1 MQSVL
6 LVEDSDRIA
15 SFVVKGLQ
23 AHGFDCARTESGE
36 DALKLLSAAD
46 FDLVI
51 LDIGLPGI
59 DGFEVLRTMRG
70 QGLEVPVIVLTARDS
85 VDNTVASF
93 AGGADDYMGKPF
105 SFDELLARV
114 RTRIRKPSSS
124 SEAKQQFE
132 LGSISLDV
140 LTRKVTR
147 DGKEHELTAREFGI
161 LEFLMS
167 HPGQVISR
175 EQLLSRVWSYDHDPE
190 SNVVDVYIRYLR
202 QKLGS
207 DAIQTVR
214 GVGYRMVP
222 SV

>member
-1 MQSVL
+1 MSKIM
-6 LVEDSDRIA
+6 LVEDADRIA
-15 SFVVKGLQ
+15 SFVQKGLE
-23 AHGFDCARTESGE
+23 ANGFDVTRTASGE
-36 DALKLLSAAD
+36 DAIRVLEAAE

-59 DGFEVLRTMRG
+59 DGFEVLRRARG
-70 QGLEVPVIVLTARDS
+70 QGIQTPVIVLTARDS

-114 RTRIRKPSSS
+114 RVRISKPKM
-124 SEAKQQFE
+124 SENSQNDLAV
-132 LGSISLDV
+132 GSIKLNL

-147 DGKEHELTAREFGI
+147 VGNEYELTAREYGI
-161 LEFLMS
+161 LEYLMR
-167 HPGQVISR
+167 HPGQIISR
-175 EQLLSRVWSYDHDPE
+175 EQLLSEVWSYDHDPE
-190 SNVVDVYIRYLR
+190 SNVVDVYVRYLR
-202 QKLGS
+202 QKLGN

-214 GVGYRMVP
+214 GVGYRIQP

>member
-1 MQSVL
+1 MAAIL
-6 LVEDSDRIA
+6 LVEDADRIA

-23 AHGFDCARTESGE
+23 AHGFDCTRVSSGE
-36 DALKLLSAAD
+36 EALKLFSVAD

-70 QGLEVPVIVLTARDS
+70 QGFDTPVIVLTARDS

-114 RTRIRKPSSS
+114 RTRIRKPSSTGQS
-124 SEAKQQFE
+124 SSIIE
-132 LGSISLDV
+132 LGSVQLD
-140 LTRKVTR
+140 LMTRKATR
-147 DGKEHELTAREFGI
+147 LGKEHELTAREFGI

-190 SNVVDVYIRYLR
+190 SNVVDVYVRYLR

-207 DAIQTVR
+207 DVIQTVR
-214 GVGYRMVP
+214 GVGYRMLATV
-222 SV
+222 

>member
-1 MQSVL
+1 MASIL
-6 LVEDSDRIA
+6 LVEDADRIA

-23 AHGFDCARTESGE
+23 AHGFDCTRTQTGE
-36 DALKLLSAAD
+36 EALRLIAAAD

-70 QGLEVPVIVLTARDS
+70 QGFDVPVIVLTARDS

-114 RTRIRKPSSS
+114 KTRIRRSAPLIS
-124 SEAKQQFE
+124 SEQVLEVGTLK
-132 LGSISLDV
+132 LNL
-140 LTRKVTR
+140 LTRR
-147 DGKEHELTAREFGI
+147 ASRGAEEHELTSREFGI
-161 LEFLMS
+161 LEVLMS

-202 QKLGS
+202 KKLGE
-207 DAIQTVR
+207 DVVQTVR
-214 GVGYRMVP
+214 GVGYRILPTV
-222 SV
+222 

>member
-1 MQSVL
+1 MQSIL

-23 AHGFDCARTESGE
+23 SHGFDCARCESGE
-36 DALKLLSAAD
+36 EALKLIAAAD

-51 LDIGLPGI
+51 LDIGLPGM

-70 QGLEVPVIVLTARDS
+70 QGFDVPVIVLTARDS

-114 RTRIRKPSSS
+114 RTRIRKQSSATTTEQS
-124 SEAKQQFE
+124 LE
-132 LGSISLDV
+132 LGSLTLNL
-140 LTRKVTR
+140 LTRKAER

-202 QKLGS
+202 QKLGN
-207 DAIQTVR
+207 DVIQTVR
-214 GVGYRMVP
+214 GVGYRMVATI
-222 SV
+222 

>member
-1 MQSVL
+1 MAAIL
-6 LVEDSDRIA
+6 LVEDADRIA

-23 AHGFDCARTESGE
+23 AHGFECSRVTSGE
-36 DALKLLSAAD
+36 EALRLMSAAD

-59 DGFEVLRTMRG
+59 DGFEVLQTIRG
-70 QGLEVPVIVLTARDS
+70 QGLDTPVLVLTARDS

-93 AGGADDYMGKPF
+93 ARGADDYMGKPF

-114 RTRIRKPSSS
+114 RTRIKKPTGRSVAESS
-124 SEAKQQFE
+124 
-132 LGSISLDV
+132 LNVGSLTLD
-140 LTRKVTR
+140 LLSRTASRQ
-147 DGKEHELTAREFGI
+147 GKEHELTTREFGI

-190 SNVVDVYIRYLR
+190 SNVVDVYVRYLR
-202 QKLGS
+202 KKLGS
-207 DAIQTVR
+207 DVIQTVR
-214 GVGYRMVP
+214 GVGYRMLA
-222 SV
+222 SI

>member
-1 MQSVL
+1 MASIL
-6 LVEDSDRIA
+6 LVEDADRIA

-23 AHGFDCARTESGE
+23 AHGFECARVNSGE
-36 DALKLLSAAD
+36 EALKLISVAD

-70 QGLEVPVIVLTARDS
+70 QGFDTPVIVLTARDS

-114 RTRIRKPSSS
+114 RTRIRKTAPQKST
-124 SEAKQQFE
+124 EQTLE
-132 LGSISLDV
+132 VGSVTLNL
-140 LTRKVTR
+140 LTRKAVR
-147 DGKEHELTAREFGI
+147 DGREYELTAREFGI
-161 LEFLMS
+161 LEFLMT

-202 QKLGS
+202 QKLGA
-207 DAIQTVR
+207 DVIQTVR
-214 GVGYRMVP
+214 GIGYRLP
-222 SV
+222 ATL